1 MFAARWRQRAKPRSE
16 SARRSRV
23 YRPQVEVLEDRRL
36 LSGYTVNDPGL
47 TGDGDVSDG
56 ICDTGNA
63 DAGFTGKCTLL
74 AAAATVNHDGG
85 GTITLGV
92 DVPYEADFGVSVTI
106 DGGGFSTG

>member
-56 ICDTGNA
+56 ICDTGNGSTA
-63 DAGFTGKCTLL
+63 CIVAKFKHIMATGTVGAGVGAGTGNK
-74 AAAATVNHDGG
+74 AV
-85 GTITLGV
+85 GV
-92 DVPYEADFGVSVTI
+92 QLI
-106 DGGGFSTG
+106 K